1 MSMNAMYRLDKQW
14 LTLGMAVLLAMGC
27 SSNEGVQAPSAREAC
42 AAFAGKT
49 LGAAVVQSSTF
60 VDTKGDMPEYCEVKA
75 KINPQLNFSV
85 RLPSEWNGKL
95 VYSGGGGFDGSVY
108 PVDASALRKGFAQ
121 VASDSGH
128 QGNTWDASWAL
139 NDELALNNYGYL
151 STPTVM
157 TDTLKI
163 VKQRYGRGPAL
174 SYFEGCSNG
183 GREALMNAQRF
194 PELFDGIL
202 AAAPAYNIT
211 GLFLAFNRVQK
222 ALVQPGAALPKA
234 KITTL
239 ARAVLAAC
247 DRLDGVADGIVSNIE
262 ACKNAFNP
270 ATLRCPDGIDTGDA
284 CLSDPQLHV
293 VQTWASEYS
302 LANGRFMGAAWP
314 LSGNEDEPKGWP
326 YWVTGDPAANMPV
339 SAQFGLQDGM
349 VRYIL
354 TKNPMLNSL
363 SFEPEEYLG
372 EISLAAT
379 LLDAT
384 NANLT
389 PFRAR
394 SGKLILWHG
403 TSDTAIPVGGTS
415 KYYLDMVREVGG
427 QVVADE
433 FVRYYTAPG
442 VLHCGGGPGADS
454 TDLLG
459 VLDDWVASGRSPG
472 ELVAEKVIP
481 GSASMSR
488 PLCLYPKYPH
498 YVGAGNVNAASSYR
512 CQMP

>member
-1 MSMNAMYRLDKQW
+1 MSLNTTYRSKKLW
-14 LTLGMAVLLAMGC
+14 FALGMATLLVMGC
-27 SSNEGVQAPSAREAC
+27 SNNESASAPSAHEAC

-49 LGAAVVQSSTF
+49 VGAAVIQSSTF
-60 VDTKGDMPEYCEVKA
+60 IDAKGDTPEYCEVKA

-85 RLPSEWNGKL
+85 RLPSDWNGKL
-95 VYSGGGGFDGSVY
+95 VYAGGGGFDGSIY
-108 PVDASALRKGFAQ
+108 PVDASAIRKGFAQ

-139 NDELALNNYGYL
+139 NDELAMNNYGYL

-163 VKQRYGRGPAL
+163 VRQRYGRGPTL

-222 ALVQPGAALPKA
+222 AITQPGAALSTA

-239 ARAVLAAC
+239 AHAILAAC

-262 ACKNAFNP
+262 ACKNTFNV
-270 ATLRCPDGIDTGDA
+270 ATLRCPNGADTGDS
-284 CLSDPQLHV
+284 CLSEPQLNV
-293 VQTWASEYS
+293 VKTWTSEYS
-302 LANGRFMGAAWP
+302 LTTGRFMGAAWP
-314 LSGNEDEPKGWP
+314 LSGNEDEPKSWP
-326 YWVTGDPAANMPV
+326 YWVTGDPAANSPV

-349 VRYIL
+349 VKYML
-354 TKNPMLNSL
+354 TKDPLFNSL
-363 SFEPEEYLG
+363 SFVPEKYPG
-372 EISLAAT
+372 EISLAAS

-403 TSDTAIPVGGTS
+403 TSDSAIPVGGTS
-415 KYYLDMVREVGG
+415 KYYLDVVREVGG
-427 QVVADE
+427 QAVADE

-442 VLHCGGGPGADS
+442 VLHCSGGPGAS
-454 TDLLG
+454 SSDLLG
-459 VLDDWVASGRSPG
+459 VLDDWVARGRAPG
-472 ELVAEKVIP
+472 ELVAEKVNA
-481 GSASMSR
+481 GSVSMSR
-488 PLCLYPKYPH
+488 PLCLYPRYPH
-498 YVGAGNVNAASSYR
+498 YIGTGDVNAASSYR